1 MGGYG
6 LYVWG
11 SYGVT
16 FVLLGGEVLMLL
28 KRKRDLARRPDL
40 VVFHAPADLL
50 YVRGVGAAMVEAMK
64 PPLLFPPATTQSDV
78 SPATTQPATSQSVTN
93 RSATTTAL

>member
-16 FVLLGGEVLMLL
+16 FVLLSAEVLMLL
-28 KRKRDLARRPDL
+28 KRKRNLAKRENPEQ
-40 VVFHAPADLL
+40 F
-50 YVRGVGAAMVEAMK
+50 
-64 PPLLFPPATTQSDV
+64 ATGK
-78 SPATTQPATSQSVTN
+78 SQLESSFQEN
-93 RSATTTAL
+93 Q

>member
-16 FVLLGGEVLMLL
+16 FVLLAGEVLMLL
-28 KRKRDLARRPDL
+28 KRKRTLARRENPQFDAHDSQL
-40 VVFHAPADLL
+40 D
-50 YVRGVGAAMVEAMK
+50 
-64 PPLLFPPATTQSDV
+64 
-78 SPATTQPATSQSVTN
+78 TSFQEIQ
-93 RSATTTAL
+93 

>member
-1 MGGYG
+1 MNWSKFFSMGGYA

-28 KRKRDLARRPDL
+28 KRKRDLASRENPQFETRKSQLDSS
-40 VVFHAPADLL
+40 FQ
-50 YVRGVGAAMVEAMK
+50 E
-64 PPLLFPPATTQSDV
+64 TQ
-78 SPATTQPATSQSVTN
+78 
-93 RSATTTAL
+93 